1 MQLIKGFALVI
12 LAIVAIA
19 LGTALIALSPKMSNA
34 QPIVKALPSVQF
46 AGYLMPSK
54 EAKPEYSKMTIRQLK
69 ALAKGT
75 GIKRWEKLNKSQLV
89 EALDLMS

>member
-1 MQLIKGFALVI
+1 M
-12 LAIVAIA
+12 
-19 LGTALIALSPKMSNA
+19 GTALIALSPKMNNA

-54 EAKPEYSKMTIRQLK
+54 EVKPEYSKMTIRQLK

-75 GIKRWEKLNKSQLV
+75 GIKRWERLNKSQLV
-89 EALDLMS
+89 EALELMS